1 MTGGVTSD
9 ALAQLLASPSGLGTD
24 ATRLSGARTAPD
36 RTDTDVHGPAASR
49 SDAPLGALPA
59 SRGLAELVGSLLSNP
74 ERPDPGELPAPLSD
88 LPGREESVPA
98 RAAAAAR
105 LLIGPTGLGTSAA
118 RPTAHVTGATA
129 VAALPSG
136 PTGSGASALRAD
148 DDGAAAEASS
158 PALFCP
164 GAVRDDPALGE
175 EVNERL
181 VEWAEEVGIYPANLD
196 RLRTSN
202 FGRLIMLAHPATDD
216 PDRLLAAAKCVVAEW
231 AADDYYVDEV
241 ALGADPRVVGSR
253 LAKLHAV
260 VDPAQLP
267 LKYAPQL
274 EQYRREEPIA
284 TAFRSAMEHL
294 ARYASATQVGRF
306 QHQMGILFG
315 AWNQEADWHRN
326 GSTPPVWEYLV
337 QRHLNS
343 YLPPMILIDPV
354 AGYELPPN
362 EFYDPGVRWAFTM
375 AGLANVLLN
384 DLYSAGFESDT
395 DFNLPRVIVAEEG
408 CSWQEAIKR
417 TVEIHNELMH
427 RFVAEAATLSMTG
440 SPLLLRFFV
449 DTWAWMGGSREWHAT
464 TGRYHP
470 GDGE

>member
-1 MTGGVTSD
+1 MGAVTSHT
-9 ALAQLLASPSGLGTD
+9 LAQLLAGPSGLGTHS
-24 ATRLSGARTAPD
+24 TRLSCSDVTAVVD
-36 RTDTDVHGPAASR
+36 AA
-49 SDAPLGALPA
+49 PPG
-59 SRGLAELVGSLLSNP
+59 SRGLAGLVDALLSNP
-74 ERPDPGELPAPLSD
+74 ERPDPSELPAPSSD
-88 LPGREESVPA
+88 VLVREETMPA
-98 RAAAAAR
+98 PTEATR
-105 LLIGPTGLGTSAA
+105 LLGGPTGLGTSAA
-118 RPTAHVTGATA
+118 RLAADVTGATA
-129 VAALPSG
+129 VGPLPSALIG
-136 PTGSGASALRAD
+136 LGTSAPPDD
-148 DDGAAAEASS
+148 DDGAAAESS
-158 PALFCP
+158 MPDLFCP
-164 GAVRDDPALGE
+164 GAVRDNPALGE
-175 EVNERL
+175 EVNDRL
-181 VEWAEEVGIYPANLD
+181 VNWAEEVGIYPDNLD

-241 ALGADPRVVGSR
+241 SLGADPRVVGSR

-267 LKYAPQL
+267 LQYAPQL
-274 EQYRREEPIA
+274 EEFMRGEPIA
-284 TAFRSAMEHL
+284 TAFRTAMEHL
-294 ARYASATQVGRF
+294 ARYASATQMGRF

-343 YLPPMILIDPV
+343 YLPPMILMDPV

-362 EFYDPGVRWAFTM
+362 EFYDPRVRWTFTM

-395 DFNLPRVIVAEEG
+395 DFNLPRVIVAEDG

-427 RFVAEAATLSMTG
+427 RFVAEAAALSMTG

-464 TGRYHP
+464 TGRYHA
-470 GDGE
+470 GDGN